1 MSPAL
6 ANDGVSSIMV
16 LLAVLL
22 AMMLFAV
29 IRAPEW
35 EGSSG
40 QGHRLAVCALVAVA
54 GVSGLI
60 GWAIYRDD
68 GPSHAGSPDADNEER
83 SPVSR

>member
-40 QGHRLAVCALVAVA
+40 QGHRLAVCAPGRRRRRLWPHRL
-54 GVSGLI
+54 GDLP
-60 GWAIYRDD
+60 R
-68 GPSHAGSPDADNEER
+68 
-83 SPVSR
+83 